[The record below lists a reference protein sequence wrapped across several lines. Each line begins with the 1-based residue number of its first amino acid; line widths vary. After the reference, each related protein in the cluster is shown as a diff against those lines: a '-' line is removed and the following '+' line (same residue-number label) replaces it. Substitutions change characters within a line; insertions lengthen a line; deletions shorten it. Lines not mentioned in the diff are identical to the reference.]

1 MNIDKNNESK
11 TNTNSDKEQS
21 QSQSQNPKQIQG
33 KLFYNFNPQTQ
44 IFIFTQI
51 KNLLKIFSNEENF
64 AKEFNFET
72 KEILRI
78 KEIYNI
84 NNNNNITSFL
94 VVLNSNLN
102 IKENQQKI
110 ISNKNVNYNIII
122 VKILFKYYSMKKN
135 KILSYFYFIS
145 FLYYSYFQYNI
156 RLLMKKLK

>member
-1 MNIDKNNESK
+1 MCFNTYGNNISNNKEVQNQYQNKN
-11 TNTNSDKEQS
+11 
-21 QSQSQNPKQIQG
+21 QNQEKF
-33 KLFYNFNPQTQ
+33 FYNFNSLTQ